1 MSELLVYIRMRHKV
15 EVKANQHVTVGDL
28 AQVIAEPLIQERII
42 HLPIHKVKPSD
53 KNFVLVDVM
62 KVIMSISE
70 AVPGSDVQ
78 SIGAAHT
85 ILEVK
90 MKSKR
95 IEPVYFVFIWLL
107 LFIGAG
113 MAIMNFHEDVSMRE
127 VHQRI
132 FTTVTGNEIA
142 KPLLLQIPYS
152 IGLGLGMIIFF
163 NHVFRKRLNEEPS
176 PLEVEMFKYQQDLD
190 QYITYHENSESETKL
205 NDH

>member
-1 MSELLVYIRMRHKV
+1 MSELVVYIRMRHKV
-15 EVKANQHVTVGDL
+15 EVKVKQQVKIGDL
-28 AQVIAEPLIQERII
+28 AQVIADPSIREKII
-42 HLPIHKVKPSD
+42 HLPIHKVDPSD
-53 KNFVLVDVM
+53 KNFVLIDVM
-62 KVIMSISE
+62 KVILAINK
-70 AVPGSDVQ
+70 VFPDSDVQ

-85 ILEVK
+85 ILEVRLPTK
-90 MKSKR
+90 K

-127 VHQRI
+127 VHQRMFI
-132 FTTVTGNEIA
+132 TVTGNEIA
-142 KPLLLQIPYS
+142 KPLILQIPYS
-152 IGLGLGMIIFF
+152 IGLGLGMILFF

-205 NDH
+205 NDN

>member
-15 EVKANQHVTVGDL
+15 EVKANQHVKVGEL
-28 AQVIAEPLIQERII
+28 AQIIAEPLIREKII
-42 HLPIHKVKPSD
+42 HLPIHQVKPSD
-53 KNFVLVDVM
+53 KNFVLIDVM
-62 KVIMSISE
+62 KVIIAISE
-70 AVPGSDVQ
+70 AVPHSDVQ
-78 SIGAAHT
+78 SIGAAQT

-127 VHQRI
+127 VHQRM

-142 KPLLLQIPYS
+142 KPLLLQVPYS

-190 QYITYHENSESETKL
+190 QYITHHENSESETKL